1 MKLLLITAFGF
12 GLASPVLAQ
21 TPRAPPAQ
29 TPSAQTNQPAQPPSS
44 SGQREQGNPA
54 LKNPQN
60 TDKSGASEGSG
71 SRALSG
77 LEAGSNSF
85 TEGQARSRMEEAGYT
100 NISDLQKSDQGIW
113 QGKAQKDGRSVTV
126 GLDYKGNI
134 GVQ

>member
-1 MKLLLITAFGF
+1 MKVLLTIAV
-12 GLASPVLAQ
+12 GLALTNPVIAQ
-21 TPRAPPAQ
+21 TS
-29 TPSAQTNQPAQPPSS
+29 PSQGSQS
-44 SGQREQGNPA
+44 EQGNPA
-54 LKNPQN
+54 IKNPQSN
-60 TDKSGASEGSG
+60 SDKSGAASEASG

-100 NISDLQKSDQGIW
+100 NVTELTKNDQGIW

-134 GVQ
+134 GAQ

>member
-1 MKLLLITAFGF
+1 MKLLLIAAFGF
-12 GLASPVLAQ
+12 AMTSPVLAQ
-21 TPRAPPAQ
+21 TPPAQNQPAQ
-29 TPSAQTNQPAQPPSS
+29 TPSAQTTQPAQTPSS
-44 SGQREQGNPA
+44 REQGNPA
-54 LKNPQN
+54 LKNPQS
-60 TDKSGASEGSG
+60 TDKSGAASEGSG

-77 LEAGSNSF
+77 LEEGSNSF

-100 NISDLQKSDQGIW
+100 NVTDLQKNDQGIW